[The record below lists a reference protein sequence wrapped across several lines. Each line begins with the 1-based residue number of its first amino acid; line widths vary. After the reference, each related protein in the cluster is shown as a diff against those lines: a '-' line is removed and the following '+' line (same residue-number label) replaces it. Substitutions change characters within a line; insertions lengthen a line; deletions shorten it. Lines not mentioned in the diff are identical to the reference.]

1 MKEKNKIQ
9 CTDLSNKT
17 NLILDK
23 IKLYYKEKYINL
35 TLEEKR
41 KIFYDMIIE
50 SSVNQKFDNNAFYE
64 ILTIEE
70 QKIANLI
77 DYNEYFNNLMET
89 FGYTKK
95 ADILMTEI
103 FIDQVKRKISFNNMY
118 HKEMILYKNIL
129 ETYKTVA
136 EELKLS
142 SGLEISYYYTYLL
155 WNGYFSI
162 TKHHEYNTNRL
173 TILEF
178 LSADVLHG
186 GGVCLGYAAL
196 LNDFLKIC
204 QKDSL
209 LATYYAPMK
218 RGNLSFDYKPNIK
231 TNIAN
236 IDFDRLKKLTT
247 SLLYASGILRK
258 LGNHA
263 VNIIN
268 ENGKQYVFDPTNL
281 SVLNID
287 DGNKASLINGNGIF
301 ELKKYTLD
309 FLNIDMSQR
318 DLIYLIKSGNANSD
332 LKRKDII
339 FGYENTLEI
348 VEKNKLLLDSAYDFI
363 HPSIEQID
371 SKILSMK
378 KYSKYR

>member
-1 MKEKNKIQ
+1 
-9 CTDLSNKT
+9 
-17 NLILDK
+17 
-23 IKLYYKEKYINL
+23 
-35 TLEEKR
+35 
-41 KIFYDMIIE
+41 
-50 SSVNQKFDNNAFYE
+50 
-64 ILTIEE
+64 
-70 QKIANLI
+70 
-77 DYNEYFNNLMET
+77 
-89 FGYTKK
+89 
-95 ADILMTEI
+95 MTEI
-103 FIDQVKRKISFNNMY
+103 FIDQVKRKISFNDVY

-129 ETYKTVA
+129 ETYKMVA

-186 GGVCLGYAAL
+186 GGVCLEYSAL

-204 QKDSL
+204 KKDSL
-209 LATYYAPMK
+209 LAACYAPMK

-231 TNIAN
+231 TNVAN
-236 IDFDRLKKLTT
+236 TDFDMLKKLTT
-247 SLLYASGILRK
+247 YLLDASGILRK

-268 ENGKQYVFDPTNL
+268 ENGKQYAFDPTNL
-281 SVLNID
+281 SVLNIEN
-287 DGNKASLINGNGIF
+287 GNKASLINGNGIF

-309 FLNIDMSQR
+309 FFNIDISQR
-318 DLIYLIKSGNANSD
+318 DLIYLIKSDNANSD
-332 LKRKDII
+332 LKKKDII

-371 SKILSMK
+371 SKTLSMK

>member
-1 MKEKNKIQ
+1 MGFMKEKNKIQ
-9 CTDLSNKT
+9 CTDLSNKM

-89 FGYTKK
+89 FGYIKK

-155 WNGYFSI
+155 W
-162 TKHHEYNTNRL
+162 
-173 TILEF
+173 
-178 LSADVLHG
+178 
-186 GGVCLGYAAL
+186 
-196 LNDFLKIC
+196 
-204 QKDSL
+204 
-209 LATYYAPMK
+209 
-218 RGNLSFDYKPNIK
+218 
-231 TNIAN
+231 
-236 IDFDRLKKLTT
+236 
-247 SLLYASGILRK
+247 
-258 LGNHA
+258 
-263 VNIIN
+263 
-268 ENGKQYVFDPTNL
+268 
-281 SVLNID
+281 
-287 DGNKASLINGNGIF
+287 DG
-301 ELKKYTLD
+301 
-309 FLNIDMSQR
+309 
-318 DLIYLIKSGNANSD
+318 
-332 LKRKDII
+332 
-339 FGYENTLEI
+339 
-348 VEKNKLLLDSAYDFI
+348 
-363 HPSIEQID
+363 
-371 SKILSMK
+371 
-378 KYSKYR
+378 